1 MSRDWQS
8 REDDFEYKPVRQ
20 TAKGIGWTGV
30 LVALTIVVFGALGV
44 AHWGFGVF
52 TSDIKGQGDAVKVK
66 NEAGNRIRAQE
77 GFLDKYNA
85 VIAADKNLTITAESL
100 EKTPDSVKLQ
110 TELAGQKM
118 VCNDQVSRYNADAR
132 KFTKQDFKDADLPDI
147 IDETRPETD
156 CKETI
161 K

>member
-1 MSRDWQS
+1 MGSWDE
-8 REDDFEYKPVRQ
+8 REDDFEHKPVRQ

-30 LVALTIVVFGALGV
+30 LVAVAIVVFGALGI

-52 TSDIKGQGDAVKVK
+52 TSGIKGQGDAIVVK

-77 GFLDKYNA
+77 GFLDMYNA
-85 VIAADKNLTITAESL
+85 VITADKNLTITGESL
-100 EKTPDSVKLQ
+100 TKTPDSVKLQ

-118 VCNDQVSRYNADAR
+118 VCNDQVSRYNAAAR
-132 KFTKQDFKDADLPDI
+132 KFTKQEFKDADLPDV
-147 IDETRPETD
+147 IDETKPETD
-156 CKETI
+156 CKELI